1 MMWHP
6 GHGVQQ
12 IRRLAGRIKS
22 RDRRHGMSK
31 GAATETNTGELP
43 PDYTSWLAS
52 LKQRIQSA
60 QQRAALAVNRELVLL
75 YWQIGQDILARQ
87 QAQGWGAK
95 VIDRLARDLSAA
107 FPGMKGFSPRNL
119 KYMRAFAEAWP
130 DGVIVQEVLAQ
141 LPWYHQLA
149 LLDKLKTREDRE
161 WYAARAVEH
170 GWSRNILAMQ
180 IESGLHRRQG
190 AAQSNFDRHLP
201 PLQSDLARHTLKDP
215 YIFDFLDLGEAAQE
229 RDIESALVKHV
240 TRFLLELGAG
250 FAFVGR
256 QHPLTVGDE
265 DFYIDLLFYHL
276 KLRCYVVV
284 ELKAT
289 PFRPEY
295 AGQLNFYLSAV
306 DADIKTSEDNPTIGL
321 LLCKSHNKTVAEYA
335 LRGMEKAMGIADYQL
350 VRAIPE
356 NLSASLPTIEQI
368 EMELQQ
374 AERADD
380 AAAKN

>member
-1 MMWHP
+1 MHN
-6 GHGVQQ
+6 
-12 IRRLAGRIKS
+12 RRIAGRIEGHDW
-22 RDRRHGMSK
+22 RFWMSK
-31 GAATETNTGELP
+31 TAATETSTAALP
-43 PDYTSWLAS
+43 PDYAGWLSS

-75 YWQIGQDILARQ
+75 YWEIGRDILARQ

-95 VIDRLARDLSAA
+95 VIDRLARDLSAG

-130 DGVIVQEVLAQ
+130 EEAIVQQAAAQ
-141 LPWYHQLA
+141 LPWFHLCI
-149 LLDKLKTREDRE
+149 LLDKVKTPAERE
-161 WYAARAVEH
+161 WYASKALEH

-180 IESGLHRRQG
+180 IESRLHQRQG

-201 PLQSDLARHTLKDP
+201 PHQSDLARNTLKDP

-256 QHPLTVGDE
+256 QHRLTVGDE

-306 DADIKTSEDNPTIGL
+306 DADIKSNDDNPTIGL
-321 LLCKSHNKTVAEYA
+321 LLCKSHNQTVAEYA
-335 LRGMEKAMGIADYQL
+335 LRGMDKAMGIADYQL
-350 VRAIPE
+350 VRSIPE
-356 NLSASLPTIEQI
+356 NLSTSLPTIEQI

-374 AERADD
+374 AEGDD
-380 AAAKN
+380 GVGPL